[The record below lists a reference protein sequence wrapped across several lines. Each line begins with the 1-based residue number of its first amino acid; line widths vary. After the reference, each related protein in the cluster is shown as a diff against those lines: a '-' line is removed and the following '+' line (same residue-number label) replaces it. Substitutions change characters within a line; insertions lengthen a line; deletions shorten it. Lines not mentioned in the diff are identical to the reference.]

1 MSIVLTREQVRRVD
15 HLAIDRYGIAG
26 IVLMENAGRS
36 AADLIR
42 ESYGGVT
49 PTDREFAQAEACGSG
64 DSGGSAGAAGRAFI
78 ACGPGN
84 NGGDGCVIA
93 RHLHNAGWSV
103 RLMITGDKSQMTP
116 DTLTNYRIVEAM
128 GIERSITA
136 DFAAQEA
143 IVETVQVDEVI
154 VDALLGT
161 GFRGRVR
168 SPTAELIEK
177 INAARRRGLV
187 AVDVPSGLD
196 CDTGVPSN
204 AVIVADLTITF
215 VAEKT
220 GFSSQSAARCVGR
233 VEVVDI
239 GAPRE
244 LVAEVLSEST
254 G

>member
-1 MSIVLTREQVRRVD
+1 MSIVLTRDQVGRVD
-15 HLAIDRYGIAG
+15 HLAINRYGIAG
-26 IVLMENAGRS
+26 IVLMENAGRG

-42 ESYGGVT
+42 ESYGGIT
-49 PTDREFAQAEACGSG
+49 RTDREFAQAEACGSG
-64 DSGGSAGAAGRAFI
+64 ESPGKTFI
-78 ACGPGN
+78 ACGSGN

-103 RLMITGDKSQMTP
+103 RLMITGDESRMTP

-128 GIERSITA
+128 GIERWIAA
-136 DFAAQEA
+136 DFAGQEA
-143 IVETVQVDEVI
+143 IIDTIQADEVM

-177 INAARRRGLV
+177 INAAPRRGLV

-196 CDTGVPSN
+196 CDTGEPSN

-215 VAEKT
+215 VAAKT
-220 GFSSQSAARCVGR
+220 GFSAQSAARYVGR